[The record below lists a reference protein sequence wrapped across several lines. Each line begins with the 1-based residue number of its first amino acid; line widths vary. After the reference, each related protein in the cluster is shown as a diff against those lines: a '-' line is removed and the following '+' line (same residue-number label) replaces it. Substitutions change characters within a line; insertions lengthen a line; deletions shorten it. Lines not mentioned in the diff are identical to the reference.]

1 MNFKKNVAKFLVSA
15 FLLTFPLEASA
26 ATITSVAGG
35 KWGHVN
41 KSINCAEITANGNI
55 IAAGQDG
62 RYVILDA
69 NTGQAYTT
77 AMYKQ
82 PAMSIHDMKTLE
94 DGNILSVGNVGMWI
108 LATSSGDEITRGK
121 LTRAEYITGVTQ
133 LKNGNI
139 VMVQQTGYYTIMNSS
154 LSIIRSG
161 TWVHGNGLN
170 SIYDVEELENGNIFM
185 AGSKGEYAVINE
197 NGKLISSG
205 GSDKSYNIKDVTRLS
220 NDKILAVGTGG
231 RYLLFDKEGKFIK
244 EGLIDSTT
252 SKIWTTV
259 EAVAD
264 NYAVVLDEGGSSTSL
279 IKIENNNNIKVVAKM
294 GLKFTTSG
302 FGKRSVRVAD
312 NKVFVGSNS
321 GTFEILEID
330 TSN

>member
-1 MNFKKNVAKFLVSA
+1 MNFKKNVAKFLVCA
-15 FLLTFPLEASA
+15 FLLSIPFEASA

-35 KWGHVN
+35 KWEHVN

-55 IAAGQDG
+55 IAAGTDG

-77 AMYKQ
+77 AMYTQ

-94 DGNILSVGNVGMWI
+94 DGNILLVGNVGKWI
-108 LATSSGDEITRGK
+108 LATSSGDEITRGQ
-121 LTRAEYITGVTQ
+121 LARAEYITGVTQ

-170 SIYDVEELENGNIFM
+170 SIYDVEELENG
-185 AGSKGEYAVINE
+185 
-197 NGKLISSG
+197 KLISSG
-205 GSDKSYNIKDVTRLS
+205 GEKSYTIKDVTRLS

-279 IKIENNNNIKVVAKM
+279 IKIENNNNIKVVSKM